1 MPTGAITGYID
12 VAQLMLYAFWIFFA
26 GLIFYLRREDKR
38 EGYPLESDRS
48 ERSGR
53 VSVVGF
59 PRPPAPK
66 TFHLP
71 HGGTQTAPRA
81 EPPQGEIAARP
92 AAGWP
97 GAPLVPTGN
106 PLKDA
111 VGPAAYARRSNKPD
125 LTWEGEPKIVPL
137 RVATDFGIASRD
149 PDPRGMPVVAADG
162 REAGTVYDVWVDR
175 SEFRILYL
183 EVELPRAAV
192 ADAEEASEAGEA
204 EDTGKRPGRRRA
216 RRVMLPINF
225 ARVQPRHGRVKV
237 VSLLAEQI
245 AEVPPLAR
253 ATQIT
258 LREEDRICAYY
269 GGGHLYATPDRQEPW
284 L

>member
-48 ERSGR
+48 QRSGR
-53 VSVVGF
+53 VRVVGF
-59 PRPPAPK
+59 PAPPGPK
-66 TFHLP
+66 TFQLA
-71 HGGTQTAPRA
+71 HGGTSTVPREEPARGAVAA
-81 EPPQGEIAARP
+81 EP
-92 AAGWP
+92 AGRWP

-111 VGPAAYARRSNKPD
+111 VGPAAYAQRSNQPD

-137 RVATDFGIASRD
+137 RVASDFHVASRD
-149 PDPRGMPVVAADG
+149 PDPRGMPVVAADD
-162 REAGTVYDVWVDR
+162 RVAGTVYDVWVDR
-175 SEFRILYL
+175 SELRILYL
-183 EVELPRAAV
+183 EVELPNPAKVDTDEAA
-192 ADAEEASEAGEA
+192 DTEQGEGA
-204 EDTGKRPGRRRA
+204 GKRRSRRA

-225 ARVQPRHGRVKV
+225 ARVQPRQRRVKV

-245 AEVPPLAR
+245 AEVPALAR

-258 LREEDRICAYY
+258 FREEDRICAYY
-269 GGGHLYATPDRQEPW
+269 GGGHLYATPARQEPW